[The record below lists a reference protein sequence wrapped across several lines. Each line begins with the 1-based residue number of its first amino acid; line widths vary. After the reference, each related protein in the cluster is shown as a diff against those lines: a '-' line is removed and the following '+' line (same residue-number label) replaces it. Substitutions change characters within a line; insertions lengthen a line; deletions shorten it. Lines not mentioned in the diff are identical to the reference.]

1 MQVKTITYT
10 EVIRGKY
17 ILGMKGMDSHMEE
30 MAKDGWRV
38 QSQNM
43 QQAGRGI
50 LPGVRRP
57 GSMVVTYVK
66 D

>member
-10 EVIRGKY
+10 EIVPGKF
-17 ILGMKGMDSHMEE
+17 ILRLKSMDSHMAE

-43 QQAGRGI
+43 QQAGKGI

>member
-10 EVIRGKY
+10 EVFRGKY
-17 ILGMKGMDSHMEE
+17 ILGLKSMDAHMTE
-30 MAKDGWRV
+30 MLKDGWRV

-43 QQAGRGI
+43 QQAGKSPF
-50 LPGVRRP
+50 PGVKRP